1 MAAAVVVVRRRWR
14 EAGRTAAHGRP
25 RTPSHAR
32 DGLEKC
38 HEIATC
44 VRDPRPGEAP
54 DGRRDSRSGGPTS
67 GALHGTLAGRIL
79 EWGKI
84 FLLRD
89 HAPMQPLAFSGVAA
103 KRLLSDGARVGPRR
117 AWLWLLYPGAV
128 WPAAAPPAN
137 AGLAVG
143 IRRLR
148 SNAGSN
154 AAAYTCAHSPCAGTV
169 GVEDVGG
176 RFAYDDGSPREVSS
190 PKGQPERNAPTFRLG
205 RFFKTEHRRG
215 RPPVYSPMH

>member
-154 AAAYTCAHSPCAGTV
+154 AAAYIDGHSLCVGTTAAAV
-169 GVEDVGG
+169 VADWYGNGVL
-176 RFAYDDGSPREVSS
+176 AYHDDSPRECVLPRDSS
-190 PKGQPERNAPTFRLG
+190 G
-205 RFFKTEHRRG
+205 RTL
-215 RPPVYSPMH
+215 